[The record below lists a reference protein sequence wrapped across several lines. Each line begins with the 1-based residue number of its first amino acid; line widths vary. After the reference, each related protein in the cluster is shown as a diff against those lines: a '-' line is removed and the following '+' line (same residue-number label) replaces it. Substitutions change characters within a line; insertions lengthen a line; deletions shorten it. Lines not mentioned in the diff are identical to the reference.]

1 MEATRSLA
9 EQAGLLALL
18 WLAGLYLRLPMLV
31 APPLAPVIG
40 AELALNQ
47 SQIGALTT
55 VPVLMLALGAM
66 PGAVAIARLGAA
78 LTVALSLVLVA
89 LASSARGL
97 APPYGVLFAA
107 TALLGLGVA
116 AMQPALP
123 VLVQRWCP
131 RHLALGS
138 AVYMNGMLMGEFI
151 GGGLTLPWIMPLV
164 DGSWR
169 AALVAWSLPALA
181 IAAAIPLG
189 ERLARRPA
197 SRGAPWREP
206 PTAVGTGSWRRPW
219 RDPRVWHLG
228 TVLGAA
234 SAGFFGT
241 NAYMGSVLA
250 ARGESELLART
261 LLWFNATQVV
271 GSLAM
276 LALGRVLVGRRWPVV
291 VAAGGVVLGLAGIGL
306 GGAAVFLP
314 AALLL
319 GLCTCVQLIL
329 MVSLVPQVA
338 PPAEAG
344 RLAAG
349 MFTVGYLLGF
359 VVPLGGGVLA
369 DLTGAPG
376 AAILPLGVLSV
387 LAVAVALRSRLV
399 HG

>member
-1 MEATRSLA
+1 MAVPSSLA

-66 PGAVAIARLGAA
+66 PGAAAIARLGAA
-78 LTVALSLVLVA
+78 STVALSLVLVA

-97 APPYGVLFAA
+97 APPYGVLLAA

-131 RHLALGS
+131 RRLALGS
-138 AVYMNGMLMGEFI
+138 AVYMNGMLMGEFV
-151 GGGLTLPWIMPLV
+151 GGGLTLPWVMPLV

-189 ERLARRPA
+189 ERLARRLA
-197 SRGAPWREP
+197 DREAPWPEP
-206 PTAVGTGSWRRPW
+206 PAVTGARRGPW

-228 TVLGAA
+228 IVLGAA

-271 GSLAM
+271 GSVAM
-276 LALGRVLVGRRWPVV
+276 LALGRALVGRRWPVL
-291 VAAGGVVLGLAGIGL
+291 AAAWGVVLGLAGIGL
-306 GGAAVFLP
+306 GGTAVFLP

-329 MVSLVPQVA
+329 MVSLVPQAA
-338 PPAEAG
+338 PPAQAG
-344 RLAAG
+344 PLAAG
-349 MFTVGYLLGF
+349 MFAVGYLLGF
-359 VVPLGGGVLA
+359 LVPLGGGALA

-376 AAILPLGVLSV
+376 AAILPMGV
-387 LAVAVALRSRLV
+387 LAVAALAVALRSRLV